1 MSGRSGA
8 NKALHLTASSVRSA
22 PASSSSS
29 RLALCG
35 RNERWLVA
43 DTQRERR
50 AAYSHQRP
58 SRPNAL
64 TAMTPKHA
72 VSEFVYSAESQR

>member
-1 MSGRSGA
+1 VPKCHVPCMRKGRAISPRR
-8 NKALHLTASSVRSA
+8 SSE
-22 PASSSSS
+22 
-29 RLALCG
+29 ALCG

-50 AAYSHQRP
+50 AACSHQRP

-64 TAMTPKHA
+64 TAMTPKHT
-72 VSEFVYSAESQR
+72 VSEAHEILMRGRSTR